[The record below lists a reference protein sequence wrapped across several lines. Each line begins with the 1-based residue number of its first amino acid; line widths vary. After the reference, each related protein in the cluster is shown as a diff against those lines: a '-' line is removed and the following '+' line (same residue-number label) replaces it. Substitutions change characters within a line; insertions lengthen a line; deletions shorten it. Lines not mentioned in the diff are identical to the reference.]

1 MWLRQRLKYLL
12 WNYLVGASQ
21 FAATNT
27 CYTALCQ
34 ALGGRKEGGELAPE
48 YILQREL
55 HLSYYADTK
64 AAKGMMKRG
73 SSKIMAHVEEVVKG
87 GPFLVSGLPPRNTS
101 RISSTS
107 PTRSFEVRNS
117 ICFPLKM
124 VGKAK
129 ISETRSPPQKYQMV
143 HELVIIWNFP

>member
-1 MWLRQRLKYLL
+1 MWLRQWLKCLL
-12 WNYLVGASQ
+12 WNYLVGMSQ

-34 ALGGRKEGGELAPE
+34 ALGGRKEGGEFAPE
-48 YILQREL
+48 YILQREP
-55 HLSYYADTK
+55 HLSYYVDTTAVK
-64 AAKGMMKRG
+64 AMMKRG
-73 SSKIMAHVEEVVKG
+73 SSKIGAHVEEVIKG
-87 GPFLVSGLPPRNTS
+87 VSFCVSGLPPRHTS

-107 PTRSFEVRNS
+107 PARSFEVRNS
-117 ICFPLKM
+117 ICFPLKT
-124 VGKAK
+124 VSKAK